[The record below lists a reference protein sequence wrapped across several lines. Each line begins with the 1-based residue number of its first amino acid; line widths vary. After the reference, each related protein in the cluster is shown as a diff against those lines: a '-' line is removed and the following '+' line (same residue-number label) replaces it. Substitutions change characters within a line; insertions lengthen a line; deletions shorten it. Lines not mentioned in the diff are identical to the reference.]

1 MTSNNNLFVTF
12 PVSNT
17 QTVIT
22 GTLRIDFINGKAT
35 LPDETVIPLANR
47 SLQTKPLQSIF
58 FNVNNDI
65 NIEMSLNDEIT
76 YKGLIPAGH
85 FTIKNIKYDLIII
98 TTSKR
103 TEIAISGSFEIDCIV
118 SDYVPYLTKTLGI
131 EILTHQAV
139 IHPNSVVGTTQDVTD
154 IKAAIIVLFHASIEV
169 ATANTNPGKFLVQ
182 VLGYGDGNEHW
193 ATIYEFDATISTA
206 DSEAM
211 IATEPIGETVLAVAN
226 TGGFT
231 SLDKL
236 YIQDTGTL
244 LNSEWALCDS
254 IIGGASINLIDGLT
268 TAKDNADIIWNDAD
282 IFTCQLDLRSIG
294 SIRVLFI
301 HQGTAGANVHIQG
314 LMNIDNSN
322 I

>member
-1 MTSNNNLFVTF
+1 MISNNNLFVTF

-22 GTLRIDFINGKAT
+22 GALRIDFINGKAT

-98 TTSKR
+98 TTSKS
-103 TEIAISGSFEIDCIV
+103 TEIAITGSFETDCIV
-118 SDYVPYLTKTLGI
+118 SDYIPYLTKTLGI
-131 EILTHQAV
+131 EILTHQV
-139 IHPNSVVGTTQDVTD
+139 VTHPNSVVGTTQDVSD
-154 IKAAIIVLFHASIEV
+154 IKAATIVLFHASVET
-169 ATANTNPGKFLVQ
+169 AANTNPGKFLVQ
-182 VLGYGDGNEHW
+182 ILGSGSGNEHW
-193 ATIYEFDATISTA
+193 ATVYEFDATISTA

-211 IATEPIGETVLAVAN
+211 TATEPVGETVLAVAA
-226 TGGFT
+226 TAGFVA
-231 SLDKL
+231 LDKL

-244 LNSEWALCDS
+244 ENSEWGLCQK
-254 IIGGASINLIDGLT
+254 IVLNTSINLIDGLT
-268 TAKDNADIIWNDAD
+268 TAKDAADVLWNDVD
-282 IFTCQLDLRSIG
+282 IFTCQLDLRSV
-294 SIRVLFI
+294 SYIRVLFI
-301 HQGTAGANVHIQG
+301 HEGTAGANVHIKG
-314 LMNIDNSN
+314 LMNTDNSD